1 MLQFGHQRSSCL
13 ACRRQQSYHA
23 LTTRFTV
30 SIDSA
35 STSGI
40 MSETAPNLSSRF
52 RRRGTSNANFPWIIC
67 FHGSGD
73 SCASWEPLAD
83 LLDVYQILLW
93 DRLDPNISPKNAII
107 ELLEYLDKYRLSSS
121 YVLVA
126 HSYGGTFAKLF
137 LESRPHQVAGMVL
150 VETGQETGIDPKIE
164 QRQYQKRA
172 LRNKPLV
179 VIRGNTLKWKQLQ
192 YDQALAA
199 EQNLA
204 SPTLVIQKQMLD
216 ATDREDE
223 RLKKAQLQLS
233 TNNRYVH
240 LPDCGHGVVE
250 ARPDAVREAVCWVME
265 HLQTQEDEVLV
276 KKDQETDRENEQ
288 LVSKKNVLK
297 RLKRMAVVGKFAKLF
312 RRSGG

>member
-1 MLQFGHQRSSCL
+1 MPE
-13 ACRRQQSYHA
+13 
-23 LTTRFTV
+23 TTSNT
-30 SIDSA
+30 
-35 STSGI
+35 T
-40 MSETAPNLSSRF
+40 SRF

-93 DRLDPNISPKNAII
+93 DRLDPNISPKKAIL
-107 ELLEYLDKYRLSSS
+107 ELLEYLDKSRLSSC

-164 QRQYQKRA
+164 QRQYQKRI

-204 SPTLVIQKQMLD
+204 SPTLVIQKRMLD

-240 LPDCGHGVVE
+240 LPDCGHGVIE
-250 ARPDAVREAVCWVME
+250 ARPDA
-265 HLQTQEDEVLV
+265 EDEVLV
-276 KKDQETDRENEQ
+276 TKDQETDRENQQ
-288 LVSKKNVLK
+288 LVSKKSVSK

-312 RRSGG
+312 RRSGR

>member
-1 MLQFGHQRSSCL
+1 MRSPSPSQL
-13 ACRRQQSYHA
+13 SNIISSIMPE
-23 LTTRFTV
+23 TTP
-30 SIDSA
+30 SI
-35 STSGI
+35 
-40 MSETAPNLSSRF
+40 SSRF
-52 RRRGTSNANFPWIIC
+52 RRRGSSNANFPWIIC

-83 LLDVYQILLW
+83 LLGVYQILLW
-93 DRLDPNISPKNAII
+93 DRLDPSINPEKAIL
-107 ELLEYLDKYRLSSS
+107 ELLEYLEKSQLSSS

-137 LESRPHQVAGMVL
+137 LESRPRQVAGMVL

-164 QRQYQKRA
+164 QRQYRKQT
-172 LRNKPLV
+172 LGNKPLV

-204 SPTLVIQKQMLD
+204 SPTLMIQKQMLD

-233 TNNRYVH
+233 RNNKYVH
-240 LPDCGHGVVE
+240 LPDCGHGVIE

-265 HLQTQEDEVLV
+265 HLQPQDDGVSVEQNQEA
-276 KKDQETDRENEQ
+276 DREDGKV
-288 LVSKKNVLK
+288 VSKKGVPI
-297 RLKRMAVVGKFAKLF
+297 RLKRVAFIGKLAKLF
-312 RRSGG
+312 GRSEG

>member
-1 MLQFGHQRSSCL
+1 M
-13 ACRRQQSYHA
+13 AE
-23 LTTRFTV
+23 TT
-30 SIDSA
+30 
-35 STSGI
+35 
-40 MSETAPNLSSRF
+40 PNTSSRF
-52 RRRGTSNANFPWIIC
+52 RRRNSTNNSLPLIIS

-83 LLDVYQILLW
+83 LLSVYRVLLW
-93 DRLDPNISPKNAII
+93 DRLDPKLSPEKAIS
-107 ELLEYLDKYRLSSS
+107 ELLKYLDESQISSS

-164 QRQYQKRA
+164 HRQYQKKTLGR
-172 LRNKPLV
+172 KPLV

-192 YDQALAA
+192 YEQALAA

-204 SPTLVIQKQMLD
+204 SPTLLIQKQMLD

-233 TNNRYVH
+233 MNSRYVH
-240 LPDCGHGVVE
+240 LPDCGHGVIE
-250 ARPDAVREAVCWVME
+250 ARPDAVREAICWVME
-265 HLQTQEDEVLV
+265 HLQSKDDEVLAEQKQDEQMTDQDV
-276 KKDQETDRENEQ
+276 SPKKGA
-288 LVSKKNVLK
+288 SIFLK
-297 RLKRMAVVGKFAKLF
+297 RLTLAANVTKIFRKLK
-312 RRSGG
+312 G